1 MRTLLG
7 KTLEELKEIALELSL
22 PAFTAK
28 QIADWLYKKRVTSI
42 DKMTNLSK
50 SARER
55 LSKEFVIGIDQTL
68 QVVTSQDGTKKY
80 LFKPQSTAEQQ
91 STAGQQSTAKRQSTA
106 GQQST
111 AKQQSTAERQ
121 SAAEQQST
129 AGPQGCASGSI
140 ESVII
145 PDNERK
151 TICVSSQVGCKMACT
166 FCMTGRQGFHGNL
179 SVASILSQFIA
190 VEESQELTNAVFM
203 GMGEPL
209 DNLENVMRA
218 IEVLTADWGFAWS
231 PKRITLS
238 TIGVTTQLGGRGI
251 VWRGVEYKNVNPLKF
266 FLDNCKVHL
275 AVSLHNPFFEER
287 LALMPAEKSFPLEK
301 TLKLIRE
308 YDFTGQRR
316 VSFEYTMFNKVN
328 DSKRHADRLAQ
339 LLRGLECRVNLIR
352 FHSIPDSP
360 LESSPMQVIEHFRE
374 RLQASGI
381 TATIRASRGEDI
393 LAACGMLSGKGNN
406 L

>member
-68 QVVTSQDGTKKY
+68 QVVTSQDGTRKY
-80 LFKPQSTAEQQ
+80 LFKPQSAAEQQ
-91 STAGQQSTAKRQSTA
+91 STAGQQSTAERQSTA
-106 GQQST
+106 G
-111 AKQQSTAERQ
+111 RQ
-121 SAAEQQST
+121 SAAERQST
-129 AGPQGCASGSI
+129 AEQPGCASGSI

-251 VWRGVEYKNVNPLKF
+251 VWKGVEYKNVNPLKF

-275 AVSLHNPFFEER
+275 AVSLHNPFYEER
-287 LALMPAEKSFPLEK
+287 LALMPAERTFPLEK
-301 TLKLIRE
+301 SLKLIKE

>member
-7 KTLEELKEIALELSL
+7 KTLDELKEIALELSL

-55 LSKEFVIGIDQTL
+55 LAKEFVIGIDQTL
-68 QVVTSQDGTKKY
+68 QVVTSQDGTRKY

-91 STAGQQSTAKRQSTA
+91 STAGQQSTAKQQSTA
-106 GQQST
+106 G
-111 AKQQSTAERQ
+111 RQ
-121 SAAEQQST
+121 SAAEQ
-129 AGPQGCASGSI
+129 PGCASGSI

-275 AVSLHNPFFEER
+275 AVSLHNPFYEER
-287 LALMPAEKSFPLEK
+287 LALMPAERTFPLEK
-301 TLKLIRE
+301 SLKLIKE

>member
-68 QVVTSQDGTKKY
+68 QVVTSQDGTRKY
-80 LFKPQSTAEQQ
+80 LFKP
-91 STAGQQSTAKRQSTA
+91 
-106 GQQST
+106 
-111 AKQQSTAERQ
+111 Q

-129 AGPQGCASGSI
+129 AGPQSTAERQSTAGRQSAAERQSTAEQPGCASGSI

-251 VWRGVEYKNVNPLKF
+251 VWKGVEYKNVNPLKF

>member
-80 LFKPQSTAEQQ
+80 LFKPLCTAGPQSTAGRQSAAERQSTAEQ
-91 STAGQQSTAKRQSTA
+91 
-106 GQQST
+106 
-111 AKQQSTAERQ
+111 
-121 SAAEQQST
+121 
-129 AGPQGCASGSI
+129 QGCASGSI

-179 SVASILSQFIA
+179 SVASILSQLIA

-251 VWRGVEYKNVNPLKF
+251 VWKGVEYKNVNPLKF

-275 AVSLHNPFFEER
+275 AVSLHNPFYEER
-287 LALMPAEKSFPLEK
+287 LALMPAERTFPLEK
-301 TLKLIRE
+301 SLKLIKE

>member
-7 KTLEELKEIALELSL
+7 KTLDELKEIALELSL

-68 QVVTSQDGTKKY
+68 QVVTSQDGTRKY
-80 LFKPQSTAEQQ
+80 LFKP
-91 STAGQQSTAKRQSTA
+91 
-106 GQQST
+106 
-111 AKQQSTAERQ
+111 Q

-129 AGPQGCASGSI
+129 AGPQSTAERQSTAGRQSAAEQQSTAEQPGCASGSI

-179 SVASILSQFIA
+179 TVASILSQFIA

>member
-7 KTLEELKEIALELSL
+7 KNLEELKEIALELSL

-80 LFKPQSTAEQQ
+80 LFKPQSAAEQQ
-91 STAGQQSTAKRQSTA
+91 STAGQQSTAERQSTA
-106 GQQST
+106 G
-111 AKQQSTAERQ
+111 RQ

-129 AGPQGCASGSI
+129 AEQPGCASGSI

-251 VWRGVEYKNVNPLKF
+251 VWKGVEYKNVNPLKF

-287 LALMPAEKSFPLEK
+287 LALMPAERTFPFEKS
-301 TLKLIRE
+301 LKLIKE

>member
-7 KTLEELKEIALELSL
+7 KTLDELKEIALELSL

-80 LFKPQSTAEQQ
+80 LFKPQC
-91 STAGQQSTAKRQSTA
+91 TAGPQPAIGDQRTA

-111 AKQQSTAERQ
+111 AKQQSTVERQ

-129 AGPQGCASGSI
+129 AEQPGCASESI

-179 SVASILSQFIA
+179 TVASILSQFIA

-251 VWRGVEYKNVNPLKF
+251 VWKGVEYKNVNPLKF

-275 AVSLHNPFFEER
+275 AVSLHNPFYEER
-287 LALMPAEKSFPLEK
+287 LALMPAERTFPLEK
-301 TLKLIRE
+301 SLKLIKE

-374 RLQASGI
+374 RLHASGI

>member
-68 QVVTSQDGTKKY
+68 QVVTSQDGTRKY
-80 LFKPQSTAEQQ
+80 LFKPQSAAEQ
-91 STAGQQSTAKRQSTA
+91 QSTA

-111 AKQQSTAERQ
+111 AKQQSTAGRQ

-129 AGPQGCASGSI
+129 AEQPGCASGSI

-251 VWRGVEYKNVNPLKF
+251 VWKGVEYKNVNPLKF

-301 TLKLIRE
+301 TLKLIKE

>member
-68 QVVTSQDGTKKY
+68 QVVTSQDGTRKY
-80 LFKPQSTAEQQ
+80 LFKPQSAAEQ
-91 STAGQQSTAKRQSTA
+91 QSTA

-111 AKQQSTAERQ
+111 AKQQSTAGRQ

-129 AGPQGCASGSI
+129 AEQPGCASGSI

-190 VEESQELTNAVFM
+190 VEESQDLTNAVFM

-251 VWRGVEYKNVNPLKF
+251 VWKGVEYKNVNPLKF

-287 LALMPAEKSFPLEK
+287 LALMPAERTFPLEK
-301 TLKLIRE
+301 SLKLIKE

>member
-68 QVVTSQDGTKKY
+68 QVVTSQDGTRKY
-80 LFKPQSTAEQQ
+80 LFKPQSAAEQ
-91 STAGQQSTAKRQSTA
+91 QSTA

-121 SAAEQQST
+121 SAAEQQCT

-179 SVASILSQFIA
+179 TVASILSQFIA

-238 TIGVTTQLGGRGI
+238 TIGVTTQLRGRGI

-275 AVSLHNPFFEER
+275 AVSLHNPFYEER
-287 LALMPAEKSFPLEK
+287 LALMPAERTFPLEK
-301 TLKLIRE
+301 SLKLIKE

>member
-7 KTLEELKEIALELSL
+7 KTLDELKEIALELSL

-80 LFKPQSTAEQQ
+80 LFKPQSTAE
-91 STAGQQSTAKRQSTA
+91 RQSTA

-111 AKQQSTAERQ
+111 AGRQ
-121 SAAEQQST
+121 SAAERQST
-129 AGPQGCASGSI
+129 AEQQGCASGSI

-166 FCMTGRQGFHGNL
+166 VCMTGRQGFHGNL

-251 VWRGVEYKNVNPLKF
+251 VWKGVEYKNVNPLKF

-275 AVSLHNPFFEER
+275 AVSLHNPFYEER

-301 TLKLIRE
+301 TLKLIKE

>member
-7 KTLEELKEIALELSL
+7 KTLDELKEIALELSL

-68 QVVTSQDGTKKY
+68 QVVTSQDGTRKY
-80 LFKPQSTAEQQ
+80 LFKPQSAAEQ
-91 STAGQQSTAKRQSTA
+91 QSTA

-121 SAAEQQST
+121 SAAERQST
-129 AGPQGCASGSI
+129 AEQPGCASGSI

-251 VWRGVEYKNVNPLKF
+251 VWKGVEYKNVNPLKF

-275 AVSLHNPFFEER
+275 AVSLHNPFYEER
-287 LALMPAEKSFPLEK
+287 LALMPAERTFPLEK
-301 TLKLIRE
+301 SLKLIKE

>member
-91 STAGQQSTAKRQSTA
+91 STAGQQSTAKQQSTA
-106 GQQST
+106 G
-111 AKQQSTAERQ
+111 RQ

-129 AGPQGCASGSI
+129 AEQPGCASGSI

-275 AVSLHNPFFEER
+275 AVSLHNPFYEER
-287 LALMPAEKSFPLEK
+287 LALMPAERTFPLEK
-301 TLKLIRE
+301 SLKLIKE

>member
-80 LFKPQSTAEQQ
+80 LFKPQSVAERR
-91 STAGQQSTAKRQSTA
+91 STAGQQSTAGRQSSAERQSTA
-106 GQQST
+106 
-111 AKQQSTAERQ
+111 
-121 SAAEQQST
+121 EQ
-129 AGPQGCASGSI
+129 QGCASGSI

-251 VWRGVEYKNVNPLKF
+251 VWKGVEYKNVNPLKF

-275 AVSLHNPFFEER
+275 AVSLHNPFYEER
-287 LALMPAEKSFPLEK
+287 LALMPAERTFPLEK
-301 TLKLIRE
+301 SLKLIKE

>member
-68 QVVTSQDGTKKY
+68 QVVTSQDGTRKY
-80 LFKPQSTAEQQ
+80 LFKPQSAAEQQ

-106 GQQST
+106 G
-111 AKQQSTAERQ
+111 RQ

-179 SVASILSQFIA
+179 TVASILSQFIA

-251 VWRGVEYKNVNPLKF
+251 VWKGVEYKNVNPLKF

-287 LALMPAEKSFPLEK
+287 LALMPAERTFPLEK
-301 TLKLIRE
+301 SLKLIKE

>member
-68 QVVTSQDGTKKY
+68 QVVTSQDGTRKY
-80 LFKPQSTAEQQ
+80 LFKPQSAAEQ
-91 STAGQQSTAKRQSTA
+91 QSTA

-121 SAAEQQST
+121 SATEQQST

-179 SVASILSQFIA
+179 TVASILSQFIA

-251 VWRGVEYKNVNPLKF
+251 VWKGVEYKNVNPLKF

-275 AVSLHNPFFEER
+275 AVSLHNPFYEER
-287 LALMPAEKSFPLEK
+287 LALMPAERTFPLEK
-301 TLKLIRE
+301 SLKLIKE

>member
-68 QVVTSQDGTKKY
+68 QVVTSQDGTRKY
-80 LFKPQSTAEQQ
+80 LFKPQSAAEQ
-91 STAGQQSTAKRQSTA
+91 QSTA

-129 AGPQGCASGSI
+129 AEQQGCASGSI

-145 PDNERK
+145 PDNERR

-179 SVASILSQFIA
+179 TVASILSQFIA

-251 VWRGVEYKNVNPLKF
+251 VWKGVEYKNVNPLKF

-275 AVSLHNPFFEER
+275 AVSLHNPFYEER

-301 TLKLIRE
+301 TLKLIKE

>member
-68 QVVTSQDGTKKY
+68 QVVTSQDGTRKY
-80 LFKPQSTAEQQ
+80 LFKP
-91 STAGQQSTAKRQSTA
+91 
-106 GQQST
+106 
-111 AKQQSTAERQ
+111 Q

-129 AGPQGCASGSI
+129 AGPQSTAERQSTAGRQSAAEQQSTAEQPGCASGSI

-251 VWRGVEYKNVNPLKF
+251 VWKGVEYKNVNPLKF

-275 AVSLHNPFFEER
+275 AVSLHNPFYEER
-287 LALMPAEKSFPLEK
+287 LALMPAERTFPLEK
-301 TLKLIRE
+301 SLKLIKE

>member
-55 LSKEFVIGIDQTL
+55 LSKEFVIGIDKTL
-68 QVVTSQDGTKKY
+68 QDVTSQDGTKKY

-91 STAGQQSTAKRQSTA
+91 STAGQQSTAK
-106 GQQST
+106 
-111 AKQQSTAERQ
+111 QQSTAERQ
-121 SAAEQQST
+121 SAAERQST
-129 AGPQGCASGSI
+129 AEQQGCASGSI

-179 SVASILSQFIA
+179 TVASILSQFIA

-301 TLKLIRE
+301 TLKLIKE

>member
-7 KTLEELKEIALELSL
+7 KTLDELKEIALELSL

-91 STAGQQSTAKRQSTA
+91 STAGQQSTAKQQSTAERQSTA
-106 GQQST
+106 G
-111 AKQQSTAERQ
+111 RQ

-129 AGPQGCASGSI
+129 AEQPGCASGSI

-179 SVASILSQFIA
+179 TVASILSQFIA

>member
-7 KTLEELKEIALELSL
+7 KTLEDLKEIALELSL

-55 LSKEFVIGIDQTL
+55 LSKEFVIGIDKTL

-91 STAGQQSTAKRQSTA
+91 STAGQQSTAK
-106 GQQST
+106 
-111 AKQQSTAERQ
+111 QQSTAERQ
-121 SAAEQQST
+121 SAAERQST
-129 AGPQGCASGSI
+129 AEQPGCASGSI

-179 SVASILSQFIA
+179 TVASILSQFIA

-275 AVSLHNPFFEER
+275 AVSLHNPFYEER
-287 LALMPAEKSFPLEK
+287 LALMPAERTFPLEK
-301 TLKLIRE
+301 SLKLIKE

>member
-68 QVVTSQDGTKKY
+68 QVVTSQDGTRKY
-80 LFKPQSTAEQQ
+80 LFKP
-91 STAGQQSTAKRQSTA
+91 
-106 GQQST
+106 
-111 AKQQSTAERQ
+111 Q

-129 AGPQGCASGSI
+129 AGPQSTAERQSTAGRQSAAEQQSTAEQPGCASGSI

-301 TLKLIRE
+301 TLKLIKE

>member
-68 QVVTSQDGTKKY
+68 QVVTSQDGTRKY
-80 LFKPQSTAEQQ
+80 LFKPQSAAEQ
-91 STAGQQSTAKRQSTA
+91 QSTA

-129 AGPQGCASGSI
+129 AEQPGCASGSI

-179 SVASILSQFIA
+179 TVASILSQFIA

-301 TLKLIRE
+301 TLKLIKE

>member
-7 KTLEELKEIALELSL
+7 KTLDELKEIALELSL

-80 LFKPQSTAEQQ
+80 LFKPQSTAE
-91 STAGQQSTAKRQSTA
+91 RQSTA

-111 AKQQSTAERQ
+111 AGRQ

-129 AGPQGCASGSI
+129 AEQPGCASGSI

-238 TIGVTTQLGGRGI
+238 TIGVTTKLGGRGI

-301 TLKLIRE
+301 TLKLIKE

-328 DSKRHADRLAQ
+328 DSKRHADKLAQ

>member
-68 QVVTSQDGTKKY
+68 QVVTSQDGTRKY
-80 LFKPQSTAEQQ
+80 LFKPQSAAEQ
-91 STAGQQSTAKRQSTA
+91 QSTA

-121 SAAEQQST
+121 SAAERQST
-129 AGPQGCASGSI
+129 AEQPGCASGGI

-166 FCMTGRQGFHGNL
+166 FCMTGRQGLHGNL
-179 SVASILSQFIA
+179 TVASILSQFIA

-251 VWRGVEYKNVNPLKF
+251 VWKGVEYKNVNPLKF

-275 AVSLHNPFFEER
+275 AVSLHNPFYEER
-287 LALMPAEKSFPLEK
+287 LALMPAERTFPLEK
-301 TLKLIRE
+301 SLKLIKE

>member
-68 QVVTSQDGTKKY
+68 QVVTSQDGTRKY
-80 LFKPQSTAEQQ
+80 LFKPQSAVEQ
-91 STAGQQSTAKRQSTA
+91 QSTA

-129 AGPQGCASGSI
+129 AEQPGCASGSI

-190 VEESQELTNAVFM
+190 VEESQDLTNAVFM

-251 VWRGVEYKNVNPLKF
+251 VWKGVEYKNVNPLKF

-287 LALMPAEKSFPLEK
+287 LALMPAERTFPLEK
-301 TLKLIRE
+301 SLKLIKE

>member
-68 QVVTSQDGTKKY
+68 QVVTSQDGTRKY
-80 LFKPQSTAEQQ
+80 LFKPQSAAEQQ

-106 GQQST
+106 G
-111 AKQQSTAERQ
+111 RQ

-129 AGPQGCASGSI
+129 AEQPGCASGSI

-179 SVASILSQFIA
+179 TVASILSQFIA

-251 VWRGVEYKNVNPLKF
+251 VWKGVEYKNVNPLKF

-275 AVSLHNPFFEER
+275 AVSLHNPFYEER
-287 LALMPAEKSFPLEK
+287 LALMPAERTFPLEK
-301 TLKLIRE
+301 SLKLIKE